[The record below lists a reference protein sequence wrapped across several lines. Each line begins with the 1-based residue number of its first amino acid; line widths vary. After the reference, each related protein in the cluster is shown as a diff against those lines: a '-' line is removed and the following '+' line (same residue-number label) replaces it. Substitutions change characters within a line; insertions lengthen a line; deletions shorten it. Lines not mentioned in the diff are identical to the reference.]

1 MNWYLILDF
10 DSTIITK
17 ESLDFLCEIALEN
30 EKNKDFLLSKIIEL
44 TEKGMDGTIS
54 FQESINER
62 LKNAHITKDHIKIL
76 NRKLKD
82 HITPTIQSNMRW
94 LKKYSRRIYI
104 ISGGFKE
111 MIIPITDKLNISRE
125 HIFANDFVFNKDGIV
140 MGLDKNNPLSRSGGK
155 VKKAEELNLD
165 GQIFMVGDGSTDA
178 EMKNLGGKVNFIA
191 FVENIYRGKVVSQ
204 ADYTA
209 KTFKDVINFIQSS

>member
-17 ESLDFLCEIALEN
+17 ESLDFLSEIALEN

-44 TEKGMDGTIS
+44 TEKGMDGIIS
-54 FQESINER
+54 FQDSINER
-62 LKNAHITKDHIKIL
+62 LKSKHITKDHIKIL

-82 HITPTIQSNMRW
+82 HITPTFQSNMRW

-191 FVENIYRGKVVSQ
+191 FVENVYREKVVSQ